1 MFQVASCSSFLMAF
15 YFSQLLDVWYCFTLI
30 SEDCWNIGCWDQ
42 ALGCRKRGESPCSA
56 INTTICA
63 FFFFWIIYD
72 HIQHNT
78 YVENNLWITF
88 TKWVFPYPLL
98 ISFIPQKKTCPLSR
112 ASILNRFFFWLLR
125 FTHSSIIQHLA
136 VHVLMSIVFFLRT
149 DLNL

>member
-1 MFQVASCSSFLMAF
+1 MLLIEAKLLFFFHSFQYSRVWKMFQVASCSSFLMAF

-63 FFFFWIIYD
+63 FFFFFWIIYD

-98 ISFIPQKKTCPLSR
+98 ISFIPKKKHALY
-112 ASILNRFFFWLLR
+112 L
-125 FTHSSIIQHLA
+125 
-136 VHVLMSIVFFLRT
+136 VHQY
-149 DLNL
+149 